1 MGVAGMSEQ
10 AFGTAE
16 ALDQALCSA
25 VANRLAEAV
34 ALRGSAT
41 LVISG
46 GSTPRELYRLLAK
59 TSLPWQKI
67 TVLLADDRWVALD
80 HKDSNERMVREL
92 LLRSE
97 AASAHFLSLAPVY
110 PDEAANLLQVEA
122 ALTQLPT
129 FDVVLLGMGLDGHTA
144 SLFPCSAEINHAMAT
159 TAGVAMTQP
168 AAAPHRRVTLTRR
181 RLEDS
186 RWGAVHIVGEEK
198 SRVLEGISGE
208 TPENSTP
215 VAVFLPPRGHFE
227 VWQAS

>member
-1 MGVAGMSEQ
+1 MSEQ
-10 AFGTAE
+10 AFGTTE

-41 LVISG
+41 LVVSG
-46 GSTPRELYRLLAK
+46 GSTPRELYRLLA
-59 TSLPWQKI
+59 TTNLPWQKI
-67 TVLLADDRWVALD
+67 TVLLADDRWVAQD
-80 HKDSNERMVREL
+80 HEDSNERMVREL
-92 LLRSE
+92 LLRDE
-97 AASAHFLSLAPVY
+97 AASAHFLSLAPAY

-122 ALTQLPT
+122 ALAQLPT

-144 SLFPCSAEINHAMAT
+144 SLFPCSAEINHAMTT
-159 TAGVAMTQP
+159 TARVAMTKP

-198 SRVLEGISGE
+198 SRVLEGINGE

>member
-41 LVISG
+41 LVLSG

-67 TVLLADDRWVALD
+67 TVLLADDRWVPLD
-80 HKDSNERMVREL
+80 HEDSNERMVREL
-92 LLRSE
+92 LLRGE
-97 AASAHFLSLAPVY
+97 AASAHFLSLAPAY

-144 SLFPCSAEINHAMAT
+144 SLFPCSAEINHAMTT
-159 TAGVAMTQP
+159 TARVAMTQP

-186 RWGAVHIVGEEK
+186 RWGAVHIVGDEK
-198 SRVLEGISGE
+198 SRVLEGINQDTSE
-208 TPENSTP
+208 TSTP
-215 VAVFLPPRGHFE
+215 VAAFLPPRGHFE
-227 VWQAS
+227 VWQAP